1 MSAGTI
7 VAIIVVVII
16 VAAVIAAVSLAARRR
31 RLQQRF
37 GPEYDRVVEDSSSR
51 LRAESELA
59 GREKRVRELDIRP
72 LDPAARASYLDQWT
86 AIQQQFVD
94 APADAVTAAQSL
106 ITTVMTDRGYPAE
119 DAGQILADL
128 SVEHA
133 TTLGHF
139 RTAQDISTRVADG
152 DASTEDMRQAM
163 IHYRILF
170 QDLLGDPAT
179 ADPAIVD
186 PATGESAEHEPA
198 EHEPTEPVAVVP
210 DMTDPAAVGPRDQ
223 DVTDSGVDDTGVF
236 EPVPDDRSLDESG
249 LDESG
254 LDESGLDER
263 GLDERGLDDQ
273 DLDDQALDEP
283 QPAAASRLPWRR

>member
-72 LDPAARASYLDQWT
+72 LDPAARASYLGQWT

-170 QDLLGDPAT
+170 QDLLGEPAT

-186 PATGESAEHEPA
+186 PATADPVTGESAGFPSAEHEPA

-210 DMTDPAAVGPRDQ
+210 DMTNPAAVAPRDQ

-236 EPVPDDRSLDESG
+236 EPVPDDRG
-249 LDESG
+249 LDEPG
-254 LDESGLDER
+254 LGERGLGER
-263 GLDERGLDDQ
+263 GLDQQDLDDQ
-273 DLDDQALDEP
+273 DLDEP
-283 QPAAASRLPWRR
+283 EPAAASRRPWRR